1 MRIPGV
7 GPQYSDLLVA
17 AGVNHPRNSPI
28 ATPGTWR
35 PPFQE
40 VVAVKPGIVR
50 RVPSYADIDG
60 WIENAGKLEKV
71 VTK

>member
-17 AGVNHPRNSPI
+17 AGVESPAELANRNSGNLAI
-28 ATPGTWR
+28 T
-35 PPFQE
+35 FQE
-40 VVAVKPGIVR
+40 IVAAKPGIVR
-50 RVPSYADIDG
+50 RVPSYSDIDG

-71 VTK
+71 VTN